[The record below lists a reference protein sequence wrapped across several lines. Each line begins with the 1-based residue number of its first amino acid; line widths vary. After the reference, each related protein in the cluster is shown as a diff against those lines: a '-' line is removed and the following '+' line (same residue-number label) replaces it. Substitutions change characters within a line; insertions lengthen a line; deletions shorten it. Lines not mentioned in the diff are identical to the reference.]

1 MSTLTLSAVADFAA
15 LELGVLD
22 SGESISTQQLADF
35 LYNLNNAIDNWSN
48 EQDGVPSVLITS
60 FALVASQQ
68 KYTIGTG
75 QNFNITR
82 PVNITAAQHL
92 LTFQTFPYETP
103 VEVQNARGWA
113 ANQDRGS
120 MSIVVRKMFYDRG
133 YPTGNV
139 FVSPIPLYA
148 TSIELTTWQPL
159 PQFADT
165 TTPLTIPPGYADFYN
180 LLGCLV
186 MAPQFE
192 SQLPPTVQTRFTDEI
207 ARIRNLN
214 ASLLGSSPPA
224 GQESAAA
231 PQGAITGQ

>member
-1 MSTLTLSAVADFAA
+1 MSTPTLTQVAQFSA

-22 SGESISTQQLADF
+22 SGESLSTQQLADF
-35 LYNLNNAIDNWSN
+35 LFNINSAIDNWSN
-48 EQDGVPSVLITS
+48 EQDGVPSVLIS
-60 FALVASQQ
+60 QFNLSAGQQ

-92 LTFQTFPYETP
+92 LTFQTYPYETP

-120 MSIVVRKMFYDRG
+120 MSVVVRKLFYDRG

-139 FVSPIPLYA
+139 YVSPIPLYA
-148 TSIELTTWQPL
+148 TALEITSWQPL

-165 TTPLTIPPGYADFYN
+165 TTALTIPPGYADFYN
-180 LLGCLV
+180 LLGAAC

-192 SQLPPTVQTRFTDEI
+192 MQVPAAVQSRFNDEI

-214 ASLLGSSPPA
+214 ASLLGSTPPA
-224 GQESAAA
+224 GQDSAAA
-231 PQGAITGQ
+231 PQGVVAGQ